1 MAKGVAGKY
10 QARRQAEANGW
21 QSTLDILEELV
32 GDGGSE
38 ERGGGGEEGGR
49 GRGGGVGCSGG
60 EEKDAKKCKECN
72 SEGHDR
78 RTCPQ
83 LGRGKAGSGRKKRGG
98 AAGAASGAGSAAGGA
113 ADGVTGGDTTPGGNK
128 AASKK

>member
-38 ERGGGGEEGGR
+38 ERGG
-49 GRGGGVGCSGG
+49 GG